1 MRISDWSSDVCS
13 SDLNELHWE
22 GESRGDEQ
30 DGNPPEQVELVK
42 AHHGSLARE
51 RRLQIEDELKS
62 GQLKGLVATSSLE
75 LGIDMGAVDLVIQ
88 VSSPGAV
95 STGLQRIGVAA
106 HQVGPP
112 SSGKL
117 VPTQRDGLLGAA
129 WVGGR
134 KGGGGDVQRR
144 GMGGG

>member
-75 LGIDMGAVDLVIQ
+75 LGIDMGAVDLV
-88 VSSPGAV
+88 
-95 STGLQRIGVAA
+95 LQRSEEPR
-106 HQVGPP
+106 VGKACVRSCRTRWSPYP
-112 SSGKL
+112 
-117 VPTQRDGLLGAA
+117 
-129 WVGGR
+129 
-134 KGGGGDVQRR
+134 
-144 GMGGG
+144 